1 MAATDYSLLSTDI
14 TVFTDVER
22 NPGPISS
29 EEGYDLGKQT
39 RSNTSKIPCY
49 GRNYLLGLRKNA
61 GKPSS
66 TVLETL
72 KKLRLLRF
80 RGCRGGSRK
89 NVQQVEERTVQNISV
104 VIGRRAESG
113 SVIPWPRVEK
123 RRNPCNLASV
133 PKQVVSREHTSASS
147 GQLAVPKLLF
157 TNICSV
163 GKTKSRVRAVVALEA
178 DLRNNDIDACVV
190 SETHLKNDVPDT
202 VVNIPGYKIYRR
214 DRNWSGRDLRNKG
227 GIAIYTRNNLSVID
241 VYRSNLY
248 EFICLTVSL
257 PSGNCILLSGLYHP
271 PKTTY
276 QECDLMDYL
285 VNFFDTMLDKHP
297 NISIV
302 CGGDLKVARLDFL
315 GLIPPKFEHYYVGM
329 SKDMENRLPQ
339 LYYIHMKISY
349 DLGFIA
355 IGVAMAT

>member
-61 GKPSS
+61 GKPLS

-113 SVIPWPRVEK
+113 SVIP
-123 RRNPCNLASV
+123 
-133 PKQVVSREHTSASS
+133 
-147 GQLAVPKLLF
+147 
-157 TNICSV
+157 
-163 GKTKSRVRAVVALEA
+163 
-178 DLRNNDIDACVV
+178 
-190 SETHLKNDVPDT
+190 
-202 VVNIPGYKIYRR
+202 
-214 DRNWSGRDLRNKG
+214 
-227 GIAIYTRNNLSVID
+227 
-241 VYRSNLY
+241 
-248 EFICLTVSL
+248 
-257 PSGNCILLSGLYHP
+257 
-271 PKTTY
+271 
-276 QECDLMDYL
+276 
-285 VNFFDTMLDKHP
+285 
-297 NISIV
+297 
-302 CGGDLKVARLDFL
+302 
-315 GLIPPKFEHYYVGM
+315 
-329 SKDMENRLPQ
+329 
-339 LYYIHMKISY
+339 
-349 DLGFIA
+349 
-355 IGVAMAT
+355 